1 MVKIMNKKITF
12 VLVLALAAFL
22 VIGSASAGFFDFLIG
37 SSDDT
42 VKIGYLPSDHDAAL
56 FVADAQ
62 GYYKDKGINIEMVQ
76 FNNGGDLMTAMA
88 SGDVDV
94 GYVGISPVLSSVS
107 AGVPVKVISAAQT
120 EGSGIIV
127 TDDSDI
133 DDADDLDGKTVATPG
148 EASIQHVL
156 LAAYLKDNDM
166 SLDDINESAMKVPSI
181 NDALKTGN
189 LPAAITFQPYVSL
202 GVSDDNIEELVD
214 SSDIMEGHPCCVVA
228 ASQDF
233 LDNHADTARDIV
245 EIHKKATDYINDNI
259 DNGKTDEIVKLLP
272 EDIVA
277 NADAE
282 AKSLESF
289 PFISGIDDNY
299 KKNVDK
305 FQDLEVELEILNQ
318 TIPQEKLYWVA

>member
-1 MVKIMNKKITF
+1 MNKKITF
-12 VLVLALAAFL
+12 VLVLVLAAFL
-22 VIGSASAGFFDFLIG
+22 VIGSASAGFFDFLTG

-107 AGVPVKVISAAQT
+107 AGVPVKVISAVQT

-127 TDDSDI
+127 SDDSDI

-156 LAAYLKDNDM
+156 LAAYLKENDM

-202 GVSDDNIEELVD
+202 GVSDDNIEELID
-214 SSDIMEGHPCCVVA
+214 SSEIMEGHPCCVVV

-289 PFISGIDDNY
+289 PFISGIDDDY
-299 KKNVDK
+299 KKNVDS
-305 FQDLEVELEILNQ
+305 FQDLEVELGILNQ
-318 TIPQEKLYWVA
+318 TIPQKDLYWQA